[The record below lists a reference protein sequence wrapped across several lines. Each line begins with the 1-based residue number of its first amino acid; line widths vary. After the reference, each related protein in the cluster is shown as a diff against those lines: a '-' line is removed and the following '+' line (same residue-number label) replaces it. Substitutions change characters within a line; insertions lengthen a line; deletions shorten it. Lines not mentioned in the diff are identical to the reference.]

1 MSAVHTLD
9 DYTPPPDTGLQ
20 LYYQDDYLLVVD
32 KPAGLLSVPGRGEVR
47 QDCLSLRVQQRFPDA
62 LVVHRLDMATSGLL
76 LMARGLAMQRQL
88 SAGFAG
94 RDVQKTYQALVA
106 GRLQPAQGDI
116 QLPLMADWLQRP
128 RQKVDLQDGKPSHT
142 TYQLLAY
149 DAAADVSRVSLTPHT
164 GRTHQ
169 LRVHM
174 QALGHPMLGD
184 TLYAPPAVQQAAPR
198 LCLHACALQLRHPH
212 SGALLQ
218 LHSPVPF

>member
-20 LYYQDDYLLVVD
+20 LHYQDDYLLVVD
-32 KPAGLLSVPGRGEVR
+32 KPAGLLSVPGRGEAR

-88 SAGFAG
+88 SASFAG

-106 GRLQPAQGDI
+106 GQLLPEQGDI
-116 QLPLMADWLQRP
+116 HLPLMADWLQRP
-128 RQKVDLQDGKPSHT
+128 RQKVDLQAGKPSHT
-142 TYQLLAY
+142 GYQVVAY
-149 DAAADVSRVSLTPHT
+149 DAVRNASRVSLTPHT

-174 QALGHPMLGD
+174 MALGHPILGD
-184 TLYAPPAVQQAAPR
+184 TLYAPPAVQQAMPR
-198 LCLHACALQLRHPH
+198 LCLHACELQLHHPL
-212 SGALLQ
+212 SGELLQ
-218 LHSPVPF
+218 WHSPVPF

>member
-32 KPAGLLSVPGRGEVR
+32 KPAGLLSVPGRGDAR

-106 GRLQPAQGDI
+106 GQLQPALGDI
-116 QLPLMADWLQRP
+116 HLPLMADWLQRP

-142 TYQLLAY
+142 GYQLLAY

-184 TLYAPPAVQQAAPR
+184 TLYAPLAVQQAAPR

-212 SGALLQ
+212 SGTLLQ

>member
-32 KPAGLLSVPGRGEVR
+32 KPAGLLSVPGRGEAR

-94 RDVQKTYQALVA
+94 RDVLKTYQALVA

-142 TYQLLAY
+142 AYQLLAY
-149 DAAADVSRVSLTPHT
+149 DAAADVSRVSLTPRT

>member
-20 LYYQDDYLLVVD
+20 LYYQDDYLLVVE
-32 KPAGLLSVPGRGEVR
+32 KPAGLLSVPGRGEAR

-106 GRLQPAQGDI
+106 GQLQPAQGDI

-142 TYQLLAY
+142 GYQLLAY
-149 DAAADVSRVSLTPHT
+149 DAAADTSRVSLTPHT

-169 LRVHM
+169 LRVHL

-184 TLYAPPAVQQAAPR
+184 TLYAPPAVQRAAPR

-212 SGALLQ
+212 CGEWLQ

>member
-32 KPAGLLSVPGRGEVR
+32 KPAGLLSVPGRGEAR

-106 GRLQPAQGDI
+106 GQLQPAQGDI

-128 RQKVDLQDGKPSHT
+128 RQKVALLDGKPSHT
-142 TYQLLAY
+142 GYQLLAY